1 MPIVVDAPK
10 CTGCLLCVRACP
22 YGGIEVEDSTPRLT
36 EACTYCGACVGVC
49 KFDALRLERPPKEE
63 TDTSQYRGLW
73 VVAEHDGQKFAPVT
87 LELLGAGQTLAQQI
101 DEPVSLVLLG
111 EGVDHLLSPAAEAGA
126 DRVYR
131 VRHEVLKDY
140 RTGPYTDVICGLI
153 EAHKPEIV
161 LFGATAQGRD
171 LAPRIASRLGAGL
184 TADCT
189 GLEMDVS
196 DRLLVQ
202 TRPAFG
208 GNVMAT
214 ILCRYARPQMATV
227 RPKVMVKLE
236 PRGGATAEVIEVPV
250 DLDERSVLTRILEVV
265 REAKGTVN
273 LAEAEIIVSGGRGLR
288 DPENFGMIFDL
299 ATALGGAVGASR
311 ATVDAGWIPAY
322 HQVGQTGTTVQPRLY
337 IACGISGAIQHLA
350 GMQSSE
356 IIVAIN
362 RDPDAPIFKAATYG
376 IVGDLFEVVPA
387 LTEAIRRQS

>member
-22 YGGIEVEDSTPRLT
+22 YGGIEVEDNTPRLT

-73 VVAEHDGQKFAPVT
+73 VVAEHDGQKLAPVT

-101 DEPVSLVLLG
+101 NEPVSVVVLG
-111 EGVDHLLSPAAEAGA
+111 DEVDHLLTPAAEAGA

-131 VRHEVLKDY
+131 VQHEVLKDY
-140 RTGPYTDVICGLI
+140 RTGPHTDVICGLI

-189 GLEMDVS
+189 GLEMDAS

-214 ILCRYARPQMATV
+214 ILCRDARPQMATV

-236 PRGGATAEVIEVPV
+236 PRAGATAEVIEVPV
-250 DLDERSVLTRILEVV
+250 NLDERSVLTRILEVV
-265 REAKGTVN
+265 REEKGAVN
-273 LAEAEIIVSGGRGLR
+273 LAEAEIIISGGRGLK
-288 DPENFGMIFDL
+288 DPKNFDMIFDL
-299 ATALGGAVGASR
+299 AAALGGAVGASR

-322 HQVGQTGTTVQPRLY
+322 HQVGQTGSTVQPRLY
-337 IACGISGAIQHLA
+337 VACGISGAIQHLA

-387 LTEAIRRQS
+387 LTEAIRQQS

>member
-22 YGGIEVEDSTPRLT
+22 YGGIEVEEKSPRLT
-36 EACTYCGACVGVC
+36 ESCTYCGACVGVC

-73 VVAEHDGQKFAPVT
+73 VVAEHDGSELAGVT
-87 LELLGAGQTLAQQI
+87 LELLGAGQTLAEQI
-101 DEPVSLVLLG
+101 DEPVALVLLG
-111 EGVDHLLSPAAEAGA
+111 QGVDHLVTPAAEAGA
-126 DRVYR
+126 DRVYL
-131 VRHEVLKDY
+131 VQHDVLKDY

-153 EAHKPEIV
+153 ERHKPEIV
-161 LFGATAQGRD
+161 LYGATAQGRD

-189 GLEMDVS
+189 GLDIEAT

-214 ILCRYARPQMATV
+214 ILCREARPQMATV
-227 RPKVMVKLE
+227 RPKVMLRLQ
-236 PRGGATAEVIEVPV
+236 PRKGAAAEVVEVPV
-250 DLDERSVLTRILEVV
+250 NLDERSVLTRILDVV
-265 REAKGTVN
+265 REAKQSVN

-288 DPENFGMIFDL
+288 KPENFELVSDL
-299 ATALGGAVGASR
+299 ADVLGAAVGASR

-322 HQVGQTGTTVQPRLY
+322 HQVGQTGSTVQPRLY

-362 RDPDAPIFKAATYG
+362 QDPNAPIFRVATYG
-376 IVGDLFEVVPA
+376 IVGDLFEVIPA
-387 LTEAIRRQS
+387 LTEAVRRER